1 MTVRGTVR
9 DGELRHFVDQP
20 AIPAAVSV
28 EALIEAAVERAIRR
42 SFGRYLHRLSACEPA
57 VYTVAQSAEVL
68 QVSEDTIGR
77 MVRRGV
83 LPRVPH
89 VGGKVLIPKR
99 ALERLIEAPELAQ
112 VAPVAEDRAED
123 RPAPEA
129 VDPRSSR
136 SISSAAS

>member
-1 MTVRGTVR
+1 MTVRAAGDEATPQPF
-9 DGELRHFVDQP
+9 DGGP
-20 AIPAAVSV
+20 ATPAVSV
-28 EALIEAAVERAIRR
+28 ENLIEVAVERAIRR
-42 SFGRYLHRLSACEPA
+42 SLGPYLHRLSAHPAA
-57 VYTVAQSAEVL
+57 VYTVAQSAAVL

-99 ALERLIEAPELAQ
+99 ALDRLIDAPEIDQAAPAVEGEAALATG
-112 VAPVAEDRAED
+112 E
-123 RPAPEA
+123 
-129 VDPRSSR
+129 PRSNR